1 MSVSFS
7 NYKAASSSKTI
18 KYNDKDEEIQSDEGT
33 IQTLAA
39 FIERDNGIL
48 EEVDI
53 PTNPEIEETD
63 YPYLLVHK
71 LSPLAIIPARK
82 TTGTV
87 GLDLAAS
94 EDCIIQPQG
103 RGLIST
109 GISMEVPW
117 GTYGRITTRSSLAF
131 RLGLDIGA
139 GVIDCDY
146 RGKIKILAFNHSDQ
160 YIHIYGGDCVA
171 QLILE
176 YIAMPEVYEVQ
187 SLTPTNRGAEGFGST
202 TPILQNKSHKKLEA
216 RWDTLGEPSGNFPH
230 TASSFSS
237 PNHHATP
244 SSFVDPFR
252 KPLFSP
258 RAQLSASPSF
268 LPSREFPDATSL
280 SSSRQH

>member
-63 YPYLLVHK
+63 YLYLLVHK
-71 LSPLAIIPARK
+71 LSPFAIILARK
-82 TTGTV
+82 TTSTA

-94 EDCIIQPQG
+94 EDCIIQP
-103 RGLIST
+103 L
-109 GISMEVPW
+109 
-117 GTYGRITTRSSLAF
+117 
-131 RLGLDIGA
+131 

-146 RGKIKILAFNHSDQ
+146 RGEIKILAFNHSDQ
-160 YIHIYGGDCVA
+160 YIHIYRGDCVA

-187 SLTPTNRGAEGFGST
+187 SLTPTNCGAEGFGST

-216 RWDTLGEPSGNFPH
+216 
-230 TASSFSS
+230 
-237 PNHHATP
+237 
-244 SSFVDPFR
+244 
-252 KPLFSP
+252 
-258 RAQLSASPSF
+258 
-268 LPSREFPDATSL
+268 
-280 SSSRQH
+280 